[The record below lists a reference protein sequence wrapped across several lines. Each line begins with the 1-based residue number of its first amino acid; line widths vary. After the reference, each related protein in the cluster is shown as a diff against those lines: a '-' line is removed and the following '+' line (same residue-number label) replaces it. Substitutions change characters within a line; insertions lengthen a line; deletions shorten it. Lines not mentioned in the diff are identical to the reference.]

1 MAINFSP
8 YQSAKRDLTSQYGA
22 SAARN
27 AYSQFLARTRGN
39 RKLAD
44 VKEQYGRQFP
54 GFVSNYQQRG
64 LTGPGIQSGIY
75 QQALSDFAKRQFTDV
90 NAIQQ
95 GINQEINNLAMQQR
109 DAQAQYKQQL
119 AALELQKARDIANQ
133 AALLNSFKPFIGG

>member
-1 MAINFSP
+1 MATNFFP

-22 SAARN
+22 SASRN
-27 AYSQFLARTRGN
+27 AYAQFLARTRGN
-39 RKLAD
+39 RKITD

-64 LTGPGIQSGIY
+64 LAGPGVQSGIY

-90 NAIQQ
+90 NTVQQ
-95 GINQEINNLAMQQR
+95 GINDEINNLRMQQQN
-109 DAQAQYKQQL
+109 AEALYKQQL
-119 AALELQKARDIANQ
+119 AELELQKARDIANQ

>member
-1 MAINFSP
+1 MAIDIMQ
-8 YQSAKRDLTSQYGA
+8 YGQARRGLGDQYGA

-44 VKEQYGRQFP
+44 VSEQYKRQFP

-64 LTGPGIQSGIY
+64 LTGPGVQSGIY

-90 NAIQQ
+90 NAVRQS
-95 GINQEINNLAMQQR
+95 INEEINNLKFQQR
-109 DAQAQYKQQL
+109 DAKAQYEQQL
-119 AALELQKARDIANQ
+119 AELQMQKARDIANQ
-133 AALLNSFKPFIGG
+133 AAMLNSFKPFIGG